1 MFFLSW
7 LVATNKNLKISEP
20 VTSIVTVMYSRRG
33 EVGSIWIWER
43 FHVHILIV
51 FGVICNVFRL
61 MYGVQNFLAVWSKRH
76 QVKGR
81 RKRKIYWL
89 FISVNGVLT
98 AKEYLC
104 VVIKYSFWKN
114 AGMGVFVCSA
124 STIFVIP
131 KHPPT
136 LQSIWTIRAFL
147 IDAVLSGRPSGS
159 ISLHCC
165 CYVVLYTEKLFDI
178 TRDLAFELR
187 VRWDSSN
194 TILVLEILVDVSC
207 LPLKSICPW
216 TATFWHG

>member
-1 MFFLSW
+1 M
-7 LVATNKNLKISEP
+7 LKEP
-20 VTSIVTVMYSRRG
+20 GTSIVTVIYCRHV
-33 EVGSIWIWER
+33 ETGSIGIWER
-43 FHVHILIV
+43 FRVYITII
-51 FGVICNVFRL
+51 FCVIYNVFLL
-61 MYGVQNFLAVWSKRH
+61 MYGVQNFLTMWSKRH

-81 RKRKIYWL
+81 RKGKIYWL
-89 FISVNGVLT
+89 FISVNSGPT

-114 AGMGVFVCSA
+114 AGMGVFVCSV

-131 KHPPT
+131 KHPTT

-147 IDAVLSGRPSGS
+147 IDAVLPGRPSGS
-159 ISLHCC
+159 ISFDCC
-165 CYVVLYTEKLFDI
+165 CYVVLYTEILFDI
-178 TRDLAFELR
+178 TRDPAFELR
-187 VRWDSSN
+187 VRRDSSS

>member
-1 MFFLSW
+1 M
-7 LVATNKNLKISEP
+7 IREP

-43 FHVHILIV
+43 FHVRIMIV

-81 RKRKIYWL
+81 SKRKIYWL

-165 CYVVLYTEKLFDI
+165 CYVVLYTENCS
-178 TRDLAFELR
+178 TSPE
-187 VRWDSSN
+187 
-194 TILVLEILVDVSC
+194 T
-207 LPLKSICPW
+207 LPLS
-216 TATFWHG
+216 